1 MYRVKAPKGASG
13 YWVPILANPDIV
25 EKYKAGNKKVV
36 GAIVGQVMKA
46 TRGKADPAQVNQLIA
61 KKLG

>member
-1 MYRVKAPKGASG
+1 M
-13 YWVPILANPDIV
+13 
-25 EKYKAGNKKVV
+25 EKYRAGNKKVV

-61 KKLG
+61 KKLS